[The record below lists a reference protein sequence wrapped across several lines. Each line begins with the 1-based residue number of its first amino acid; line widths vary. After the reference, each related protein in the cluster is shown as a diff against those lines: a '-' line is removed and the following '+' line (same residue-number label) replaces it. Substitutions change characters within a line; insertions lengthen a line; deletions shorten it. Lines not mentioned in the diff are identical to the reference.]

1 MIDKRERLE
10 RQEESKRRKLEN
22 GEEVVP
28 PVYATQFSQEEIAA
42 EERRPKKKAAV
53 LIGYSGTGYHGMQLY
68 VATFYYCKTCTDWDL
83 ETRTKR
89 PSRAI
94 CLRPLLQPEP
104 SPRPM
109 EQTRKSPRLF
119 VVRGRTRVSMQQ
131 AMLCH

>member
-22 GEEVVP
+22 GEEVAP

-68 VATFYYCKTCTDWDL
+68 VAIFDCWKAFADCSL

-89 PSRAI
+89 PSRVI
-94 CLRPLLQPEP
+94 CLRPLLQPGP

-109 EQTRKSPRLF
+109 GRTRKSPRLF
-119 VVRGRTRVSMQQ
+119 DVRGRTRVCMQQ